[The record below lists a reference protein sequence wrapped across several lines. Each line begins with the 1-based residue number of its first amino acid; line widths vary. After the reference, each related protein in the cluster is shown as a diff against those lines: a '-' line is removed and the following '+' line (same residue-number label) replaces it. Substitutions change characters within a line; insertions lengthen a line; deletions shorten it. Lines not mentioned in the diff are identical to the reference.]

1 MRIFVCLL
9 MLMTMVLAMP
19 VEEMYE
25 EVGQKIFH

>member
-9 MLMTMVLAMP
+9 ILVTMVLATP